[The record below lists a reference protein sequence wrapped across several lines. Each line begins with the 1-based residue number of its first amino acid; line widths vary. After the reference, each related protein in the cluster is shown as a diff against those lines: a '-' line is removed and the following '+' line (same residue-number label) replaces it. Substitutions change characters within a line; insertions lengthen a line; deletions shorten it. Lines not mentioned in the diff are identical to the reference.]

1 VGGICPK
8 VPLARIQ
15 PGEYARADRDAR
27 EKRDTISREK
37 GAQHTYEPRWLS
49 ALVDEKPLIDH

>member
-1 VGGICPK
+1 MGGICPK

-15 PGEYARADRDAR
+15 SGEYARADRDDR
-27 EKRDTISREK
+27 ENRDTISREK

-49 ALVDEKPLIDH
+49 ARG